1 MTPLPEERVRVLA
14 VSLSARTG
22 GGATHLRNVV
32 EALARRDD
40 VSVTVHVAGDLA
52 AGLAQ
57 RAPAATVVGRPR
69 RPLPL
74 RLLDEQLR
82 VASQAHRFDV
92 VLAFGNFALFG
103 SPRPQ
108 VLTAQNAWYFTDAVR
123 VFRRRHC
130 PPAMRARLAVE
141 SLVARDSIRRATRVV
156 AVSHAMR
163 DAVAADMGPME
174 KLAVVVSATPRLPPP
189 APLPED
195 LPEGPFA
202 LFVAHD
208 DPHKEW
214 DRVAQ
219 IFERRPE
226 LPPLVIAGRRRRS
239 MLLPTA
245 RVQLV
250 GEIHDPAALAG
261 LYHAAACY
269 LAHSRFESFGLTAAE
284 ALAAGTPVAAS
295 DLPAHREV
303 CGAAATYYDPA
314 DDAALAAAVKAAASA
329 SHSAP
334 AGALTRTW
342 DDCAR
347 ELAALLVAAADQA
360 SAT

>member
-1 MTPLPEERVRVLA
+1 MLA

-40 VSVTVHVAGDLA
+40 VSVTVHVSGDLAGDLA
-52 AGLAQ
+52 
-57 RAPAATVVGRPR
+57 RRVPAATVVGRPR
-69 RPLPL
+69 RALPL

-82 VASQAHRFDV
+82 VAGQARRFDV

-108 VLTAQNAWYFTDAVR
+108 VLTAQNAWYFTDEVR
-123 VFRRRHC
+123 RFRREHC

-141 SLVARDSIRRATRVV
+141 SVVARASIRRATRVV

-163 DAVAADMGPME
+163 DAVAADMGALE

-189 APLPED
+189 APLPAD
-195 LPEGPFA
+195 LPEEPFA

-214 DRVAQ
+214 DRVAE
-219 IFERRPE
+219 IFERDTD

-239 MLLPTA
+239 ALQPTP
-245 RVQLV
+245 RVRLA
-250 GEIHDPAALAG
+250 GEIHDPAQLAALYREAG
-261 LYHAAACY
+261 CY
-269 LAHSRFESFGLTAAE
+269 LAHSRFESFGLTPAE

-295 DLPAHREV
+295 DLPAHREA
-303 CGAAATYYDPA
+303 CGDGATYYAPT
-314 DDAALAAAVKAAASA
+314 DDGALAAAVRAAASA
-329 SHSAP
+329 AHTAP
-334 AGALTRTW
+334 AGAPARTW

-347 ELAALLVAAADQA
+347 ELAEVLRGCMSRTA
-360 SAT
+360 